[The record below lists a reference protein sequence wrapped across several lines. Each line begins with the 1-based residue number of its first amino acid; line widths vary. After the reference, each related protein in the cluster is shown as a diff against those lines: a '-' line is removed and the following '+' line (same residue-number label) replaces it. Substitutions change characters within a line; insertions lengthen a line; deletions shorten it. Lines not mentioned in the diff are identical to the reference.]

1 MVPPEATGVSSITL
15 GCYTHRHATRRR
27 GVAGHVVSMEER
39 DMRLDGRIVIVTGA
53 SSGFGRATAVRVAEE
68 GASVVIADID
78 ERGGRDS
85 AVLVEKAG
93 GEAEVVVGDIATE
106 MGARGMVESTLAR
119 FGTLDVLVNNAGIA
133 SGLLDDTWDAPEET
147 WDRIIRVDLKS
158 VYLCSRAVIPTMLA
172 KGSGSIVNVASI
184 AATRSVGGS
193 PYAAAKAGIVGYT
206 RHVAAELGARGVR
219 MNCVSPGFMRTPM
232 TTGERLG
239 LDDAAQEERLAAMGR
254 RVPMQRTGTVQD
266 IAAAIA
272 YLASDDAAYITGQEI
287 VVDGGYL
294 VG

>member
-1 MVPPEATGVSSITL
+1 
-15 GCYTHRHATRRR
+15 
-27 GVAGHVVSMEER
+27 MEER

-93 GEAEVVVGDIATE
+93 GEAELVVGDIATE
-106 MGARGMVESTLAR
+106 SGARGMVESTLAR

-133 SGLLDDTWDAPEET
+133 SGLFDDTWDAPEET

-193 PYAAAKAGIVGYT
+193 PYAAAKAGILGYT

-239 LDDAAQEERLAAMGR
+239 LDHAAQEERLAAMGR
-254 RVPMQRTGTVQD
+254 RAPMQRTGTVQD

-272 YLASDDAAYITGQEI
+272 YLASDDASYITGQEI